1 MRNIYLAAGTHPAH
15 LSCMATLIDSTAR
28 QHRHPEKRN
37 RPDTPILRKPDWI
50 RVKAPTSRG
59 YAETRE
65 IVKSKGLVTVCEEAG
80 CPNIG
85 ECWEQKHATMM
96 IMGEICTRACS
107 FCNVSTG
114 KPSPLD
120 LDEPRRVGDAVAEMG
135 LAHVVITSVDRDDLE
150 DGGAMHF
157 VRTIEAIRSA
167 APKTTIEILTPD
179 FLRKDG
185 WEAKVIDA
193 RPDVFNHNLETVPR
207 LYLSI
212 RPGARYFHSLRLLE
226 RVKERDPSQFTKS
239 GLMVGLGE
247 TKEEVMQVMDDMRSA
262 GIDFLTIG
270 QYLQPTRKHAAIDR
284 YVSPEEFASYEEIA
298 RSKGFL
304 MVSASPLTRSSYHA
318 GDDFEQLRRAREAS
332 LAAAS

>member
-1 MRNIYLAAGTHPAH
+1 MVNLINNTHE
-15 LSCMATLIDSTAR
+15 AR
-28 QHRHPEKRN
+28 EHRHPEKRN
-37 RPDTPILRKPDWI
+37 RPDTPVLRKPDWI
-50 RVKAPTSRG
+50 RVKAPSGAG

-65 IVKSKGLVTVCEEAG
+65 IVKSKKLVTVCEEAG

-85 ECWEQKHATMM
+85 ECWTKKHATMM
-96 IMGEICTRACS
+96 IMGDICTRACS
-107 FCNVSTG
+107 FCNVATG
-114 KPSPLD
+114 KPTAGLD
-120 LDEPRRVGDAVAEMG
+120 EDEPRRVGEAVAEMG
-135 LAHVVITSVDRDDLE
+135 LEHVVITSVDRDDLE

-157 VRTIEAIRSA
+157 VRTIAAIRASSPA
-167 APKTTIEILTPD
+167 TTIEILTPD
-179 FLRKDG
+179 FLRKTN
-185 WEAKVIDA
+185 WEYKVIEA

-226 RVKERDPSQFTKS
+226 KVKERDPSQFTKS

-270 QYLQPTRKHAAIDR
+270 QYLQPTRKHAAVDR
-284 YVSPEEFASYEEIA
+284 YVAPAEFNHYEEIA

-318 GDDFEQLRRAREAS
+318 GDDFAKLRAAREAKLS
-332 LAAAS
+332 RQVAV